1 MSWFHISNSLTFFA
15 DQYEATEESE
25 QEEFFEAEKS
35 SENLF
40 KKENQKKKVSSNLQE
55 QENLLYKTEKNPS
68 ISTKNQGLNTFEF
81 YHKPDENLIGI
92 NSSIQNS
99 EKSIPSKFSY
109 MGPTKTDGEQFNIR
123 FQLKKSRED
132 YKIVFENSS
141 SDLKIEETT
150 FSNNEFSANKEIVT
164 DKEIPEVV

>member
-1 MSWFHISNSLTFFA
+1 M
-15 DQYEATEESE
+15 E

-35 SENLF
+35 SEKLL
-40 KKENQKKKVSSNLQE
+40 KKENQKKKVISSNLQE
-55 QENLLYKTEKNPS
+55 QENLLYKTEKNPP
-68 ISTKNQGLNTFEF
+68 ISTKNQGSNTFEF

-109 MGPTKTDGEQFNIR
+109 EGPTKTDAEQLNIR
-123 FQLKKSRED
+123 FQLQKSRED

-141 SDLKIEETT
+141 NDLKIEDTT
-150 FSNNEFSANKEIVT
+150 FSNNEFPANKEIVT
-164 DKEIPEVV
+164 DKEISEIV

>member
-1 MSWFHISNSLTFFA
+1 M
-15 DQYEATEESE
+15 E

-35 SENLF
+35 SEKLL
-40 KKENQKKKVSSNLQE
+40 KKENQTKKVISSNLQE
-55 QENLLYKTEKNPS
+55 QENLLYKTEKNPP
-68 ISTKNQGLNTFEF
+68 ISTKNQGSNTFKF

-109 MGPTKTDGEQFNIR
+109 EGPTKTDAEQLNIR

-141 SDLKIEETT
+141 NDLKIEDTT
-150 FSNNEFSANKEIVT
+150 FSNNEFPANKEIVT
-164 DKEIPEVV
+164 NKEIPEIV